1 MNFEKKT
8 KSILYGMDFTH
19 GIRRALIWA
28 LSLIYF
34 VSLGFPI
41 ISITTLFAIST
52 IIMVL
57 FEFPTGAIADYDS
70 RKKSLMISFFLMFIA
85 FLGIFLFKEFWL
97 IVPFW
102 ILGDIAW
109 TFSTGA
115 GSAWVIDT
123 LDIAKEKNK
132 IASLFSK
139 GAIFEKSGHIIGGL
153 IGFFVITISFRFIW
167 LAIALTNL
175 TMFFIIWKYM
185 EERNFKPTKTPHNYA
200 TKSIIKAKESFSYL
214 IHTKNLE
221 LRILMIGG
229 FLSAMA
235 FSFFSIGMPL
245 LLTQILNFKPEY
257 ISGLFGLL
265 SILALGAPL
274 IGEKM
279 VHKKGF
285 RKPLTGLLIMMGI
298 TMVIFGFSKTLILAI
313 SALAILTI
321 LETAIDVVEDSAFQ
335 HTYTSE
341 IRASLGSLNSI
352 NWAIANSIG
361 VFLAG
366 LAISFIGIVNTTFLG
381 GILVFLTS
389 FIYLIGIGKDKNL

>member
-41 ISITTLFAIST
+41 IWITTLFAVST

-153 IGFFVITISFRFIW
+153 IGFFIITISFRFIW

-214 IHTKNLE
+214 IHSENLE

-235 FSFFSIGMPL
+235 FSFF
-245 LLTQILNFKPEY
+245 Y
-257 ISGLFGLL
+257 
-265 SILALGAPL
+265 
-274 IGEKM
+274 
-279 VHKKGF
+279 V
-285 RKPLTGLLIMMGI
+285 
-298 TMVIFGFSKTLILAI
+298 
-313 SALAILTI
+313 
-321 LETAIDVVEDSAFQ
+321 
-335 HTYTSE
+335 
-341 IRASLGSLNSI
+341 
-352 NWAIANSIG
+352 
-361 VFLAG
+361 
-366 LAISFIGIVNTTFLG
+366 
-381 GILVFLTS
+381 
-389 FIYLIGIGKDKNL
+389 